1 MMNQAQLYQ
10 NWLIPFTVFGQECVV
25 ARVDAIDVIK
35 QAYDH
40 GFIFLGYDAFTVFP
54 DGKRQPI
61 TEFCASFSA
70 ENQPSINA
78 ASDSL
83 KNDPLQVTHYVF
95 VFKSS
100 A

>member
-1 MMNQAQLYQ
+1 MSQAELFQ
-10 NWLIPFTVFGQECVV
+10 NWCIPFVMFGRECVV
-25 ARVDAIDVIK
+25 PRASAVDVIK
-35 QAYDH
+35 QIY
-40 GFIFLGYDAFTVFP
+40 GNGYIFLGYDAFTVFP

-61 TEFCASFSA
+61 TEFCAAFSA

-78 ASDSL
+78 AKDAL

-95 VFKSS
+95 VFKPS

>member
-1 MMNQAQLYQ
+1 MSQAELFQ
-10 NWLIPFTVFGQECVV
+10 NWRIPFVEFGRECVV
-25 ARVDAIDVIK
+25 ARANAVDVIK
-35 QAYDH
+35 QIYGH

-61 TEFCASFSA
+61 TDFCASFSF
-70 ENQPSINA
+70 ENQPSVNA
-78 ASDSL
+78 AIDSV

-95 VFKSS
+95 VFKPS